1 MKDGAVSHRPA
12 EVGAEAAVG
21 RHHEL
26 QAAQAPARVKACG
39 VVVGKR
45 VAFAGDHEVVVAVH
59 AQLDGL
65 AELARRQ
72 CRPHGHVAALR
83 FFAAKA
89 AAHAPA
95 FHAHRVVVNAQRMRH
110 PVLRLSRVLRAG
122 VHQPLVLLLRQHVGD
137 LPFQVKMFLPAD
149 FKTAADGVRR
159 ARQCGGG
166 VTAAHGHG
174 WQHKALR
181 SQRFTHCQHGGQ
193 GVDVQ
198 LYFAGSVARLHHAV
212 RHHQADNLADVLD
225 RVHRKDGLVM
235 HKGGQQRV
243 AGHVGGQH
251 HAAHTGHGQR
261 GCSVHTQQ
269 AAVRH
274 VRQDGRGKQRAFDF
288 GNVVDVID
296 RAGHLRTRALMK
308 MRLACGSLGVGRLQ
322 QQFVG
327 GVHAS
332 ASRLKDSRLMCCA
345 PWLSSQKRCNKLP
358 STSRR

>member
-1 MKDGAVSHRPA
+1 M
-12 EVGAEAAVG
+12 
-21 RHHEL
+21 
-26 QAAQAPARVKACG
+26 
-39 VVVGKR
+39 
-45 VAFAGDHEVVVAVH
+45 
-59 AQLDGL
+59 
-65 AELARRQ
+65 
-72 CRPHGHVAALR
+72 
-83 FFAAKA
+83 
-89 AAHAPA
+89 
-95 FHAHRVVVNAQRMRH
+95 
-110 PVLRLSRVLRAG
+110 
-122 VHQPLVLLLRQHVGD
+122 LLT
-137 LPFQVKMFLPAD
+137 AD
-149 FKTAADGVRR
+149 FEATAEGVRR
-159 ARQCGGG
+159 ARQRGGS

-174 WQHKALR
+174 RQHKALCG
-181 SQRFTHCQHGGQ
+181 QRLTHRQHSGQ

-198 LYFAGSVARLHHAV
+198 LHFACCVARLHHGV
-212 RHHQADNLADVLD
+212 CDHQADDLTDVFHL
-225 RVHRKDGLVM
+225 VHRKDGLVM

-243 AGHVGGQH
+243 AGHVGSQH